1 MHLTSRTP
9 CKLCARG
16 AVFQPTFLC
25 VVLPRIIVWGSC
37 FLLCALA
44 VRDRLRT
51 QLSLPQFC
59 HTRTQLCHTHT
70 HTQLCHIQLCHAQLF
85 FTRNSHTHTHT
96 TLCHAF
102 GDMHGRRGTYGTGLA
117 LVAHLV
123 SSVARGVA
131 WLSSWLYMPGA
142 PRHFAWQAW
151 RLVTSALIL
160 RGRRGAL

>member
-70 HTQLCHIQLCHAQLF
+70 RNFVTYNFVTHNFSSHATLTHTQHF
-85 FTRNSHTHTHT
+85 VTHLVTCMAGAALT
-96 TLCHAF
+96 ALGWLWWRTWSALSPGASRGSRRGSICP
-102 GDMHGRRGTYGTGLA
+102 GRRGT
-117 LVAHLV
+117 
-123 SSVARGVA
+123 
-131 WLSSWLYMPGA
+131 
-142 PRHFAWQAW
+142 
-151 RLVTSALIL
+151 L
-160 RGRRGAL
+160 RGRRGVW

>member
-1 MHLTSRTP
+1 MLEVQYFSPHFCVWFFPASLYGV
-9 CKLCARG
+9 L
-16 AVFQPTFLC
+16 VFC
-25 VVLPRIIVWGSC
+25 
-37 FLLCALA
+37 CALSPSA
-44 VRDRLRT
+44 TASAHNLVSHNFVT
-51 QLSLPQFC
+51 HAHNFV
-59 HTRTQLCHTHT
+59 THT

-85 FTRNSHTHTHT
+85 FTRNSHTHT

>member
-70 HTQLCHIQLCHAQLF
+70 RNFVTYNFVTHNFFSHATL
-85 FTRNSHTHTHT
+85 SHTHT

-131 WLSSWLYMPGA
+131 WLSSWL
-142 PRHFAWQAW
+142 
-151 RLVTSALIL
+151 
-160 RGRRGAL
+160 